1 MVSWKEAD
9 NFPSTEVLSITEVKV
24 SLHQQKDVQI
34 GLQRDQIQNHL
45 NERSLTVLHWDHHV
59 PLFNIAVSN
68 WMTSVKVDTN
78 VIPLETL

>member
-1 MVSWKEAD
+1 MVSCKEAD

-24 SLHQQKDVQI
+24 FLPQQKDVQI
-34 GLQRDQIQNHL
+34 DLQRDQIQNHL
-45 NERSLTVLHWDHHV
+45 NERSLIVLHWDHHV